1 MNDLYNSTNSK
12 SLMTYFGCAPL
23 RILKGKGAILIDENN
38 KEILDCGMAL
48 GSVSLGYA
56 FDEVDDFVINNI
68 RKGVNFSRPSYLEE
82 QLVDALKIDIKNNI
96 LAKFSKSSSMLSSVI
111 PRVCRYL
118 SNKSLIA
125 YPANGSYLGNTD
137 WYLSKN
143 VKCGGILN
151 EVKERTINFI
161 DGDIDSLKELFDVHS
176 HDLACI
182 IMEPYREAIYFD
194 AYYRELS
201 QLCHKH
207 HVFLIFDET
216 VTGYRFNHPLA
227 QYIIN
232 CKPDF
237 TIIGKSFAN
246 GYALSA
252 LIAEKS
258 LMKKIEDA
266 CLEGQL
272 FDFSTTH
279 AGESIGLAAAIKTLE
294 IFRRDNVIEYLN
306 RQGLNLISHL
316 EEILKYRNLDKKIV
330 IKGQPTYFYLASASG
345 WMNKE
350 LRKEIVKHFYDNGI
364 LFRGTMSLCFS
375 HLQTHVDRICEVF
388 DNLCMSLE
396 RSLA

>member
-1 MNDLYNSTNSK
+1 
-12 SLMTYFGCAPL
+12 
-23 RILKGKGAILIDENN
+23 
-38 KEILDCGMAL
+38 
-48 GSVSLGYA
+48 
-56 FDEVDDFVINNI
+56 
-68 RKGVNFSRPSYLEE
+68 
-82 QLVDALKIDIKNNI
+82 
-96 LAKFSKSSSMLSSVI
+96 
-111 PRVCRYL
+111 
-118 SNKSLIA
+118 
-125 YPANGSYLGNTD
+125 
-137 WYLSKN
+137 
-143 VKCGGILN
+143 
-151 EVKERTINFI
+151 
-161 DGDIDSLKELFDVHS
+161 
-176 HDLACI
+176 
-182 IMEPYREAIYFD
+182 PYREAIYFD